1 MLKKQNFYLFSFSVF
16 RAKKY
21 KRDYGRMGEIKT
33 SGLSGYYVYD
43 LAEFMKPATR
53 SLILKFW
60 RAKLWLCGDDYVR

>member
-1 MLKKQNFYLFSFSVF
+1 
-16 RAKKY
+16 
-21 KRDYGRMGEIKT
+21 MGEIKT